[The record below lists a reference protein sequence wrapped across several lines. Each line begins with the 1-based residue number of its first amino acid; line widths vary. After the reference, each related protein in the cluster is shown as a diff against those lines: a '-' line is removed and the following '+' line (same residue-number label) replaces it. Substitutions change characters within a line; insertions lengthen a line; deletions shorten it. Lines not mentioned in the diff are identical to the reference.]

1 MPDDEPV
8 TRDPGRSRFAKGP
21 LVAFSHTGF
30 TVLWL
35 STDLFAFAM
44 SLEMVAVGWLILD
57 ETGSAFLTSVAFA
70 VQVGPN
76 IVFGPIAGALADR
89 YPRSR
94 VLAIASLLKALL
106 MALAFGLVS
115 LDSGAIAA
123 LLVLVAVSGIS
134 TTLRTTTFGAI
145 IPDVV
150 RQADALSATSLGNL
164 AQRGVGVA
172 GGLSAGFLI
181 AWASPAAV
189 FLLAIVV
196 ALLSGWG
203 FLRMPSRQ
211 PEAAVKQSVWSEVR
225 AGLGLLVSLPIVR
238 ALLGLMVVIEILGF
252 SYLGQMPVLA
262 EEALNVGPK
271 GLGALTSA
279 NAAGGLIGMAALAF
293 IGDYRRKGAL
303 LLGVGFSF
311 GILLFFLG
319 LSDIFL
325 VSLLMVGGVG
335 AAAAMVDTLE
345 WVLLQSSV
353 DRELRGRVMGAWSA
367 AIGTG
372 WVGTLALGLAA
383 EVWGVQAALIA
394 FGATLTLA
402 AVVFAAMAPLL
413 RRA

>member
-1 MPDDEPV
+1 M
-8 TRDPGRSRFAKGP
+8 TRDPSRAGRAGFAKGP
-21 LVAFSHTGF
+21 LVAFSHSGF

-35 STDLFAFAM
+35 STVLFAFAM

-70 VQVGPN
+70 AQLGPN

-94 VLAIASLLKALL
+94 VLVASSLIKALL
-106 MALAFGLVS
+106 LALIFGLVS
-115 LDSGAIAA
+115 LDSGAIAL

-150 RQADALSATSLGNL
+150 GQADALSATSLGNL
-164 AQRGVGVA
+164 AQRGIGIA
-172 GGLSAGFLI
+172 GGLTAGFLI
-181 AWASPAAV
+181 AWVSPEAV
-189 FLLAIVV
+189 FLVALVA

-203 FLRMPSRQ
+203 FLHMRSQR
-211 PEAAVKQSVWSEVR
+211 PEGPAQRSVWSEVK
-225 AGLGLLVSLPIVR
+225 AGLGLFVSLPIVT
-238 ALLGLMVVIEILGF
+238 ALLGLMVVVEILGF

-279 NAAGGLIGMAALAF
+279 SSAGALIGMGALAF

-303 LLGVGFSF
+303 LLGVAFSF
-311 GILLFFLG
+311 GVLLFFLG
-319 LSDIFL
+319 LSDIFV

-345 WVLLQSSV
+345 WVLLQLSV
-353 DRELRGRVMGAWSA
+353 EPELRGRVMGGWSA

-383 EVWGVQAALIA
+383 ELWGVQAALIA
-394 FGATLTLA
+394 FGAALALA
-402 AVVFAAMAPLL
+402 AVIFTAMAPLL

>member
-1 MPDDEPV
+1 M
-8 TRDPGRSRFAKGP
+8 
-21 LVAFSHTGF
+21 
-30 TVLWL
+30 
-35 STDLFAFAM
+35 
-44 SLEMVAVGWLILD
+44 
-57 ETGSAFLTSVAFA
+57 
-70 VQVGPN
+70 
-76 IVFGPIAGALADR
+76 
-89 YPRSR
+89 
-94 VLAIASLLKALL
+94 
-106 MALAFGLVS
+106 
-115 LDSGAIAA
+115 
-123 LLVLVAVSGIS
+123 
-134 TTLRTTTFGAI
+134 
-145 IPDVV
+145 
-150 RQADALSATSLGNL
+150 
-164 AQRGVGVA
+164 
-172 GGLSAGFLI
+172 
-181 AWASPAAV
+181 

-325 VSLLMVGGVG
+325 VSLQMVAGVG